1 MNTGAQVI
9 FSLGF
14 GILYWEMAQGA
25 AGFEESAPI
34 IGLLATVAYL
44 IAFLVPQ
51 MLFRYSLEHVA
62 STVLGQLS
70 RRFAVAA
77 AITLFLN
84 VAIAAILVRGN
95 DLPVPIVMEI
105 YSATVLG
112 LFIFHALGGMM
123 AEQGNYLQRTK
134 QYNTN
139 QLFTVVVAL
148 SVLFIFLTMYFLSF
162 DLAVARA
169 PRIYVRDMIFSTLAI
184 TGFGWFVYRL
194 AHH

>member
-1 MNTGAQVI
+1 MSAAAQVI

-14 GILYWEMAQGA
+14 GVLYWEMAGGL
-25 AGFEESAPI
+25 AGFEESTPV
-34 IGLLATVAYL
+34 IGLIGTIAYL
-44 IAFLVPQ
+44 IAFFIPQ
-51 MLFRYSLEHVA
+51 MLFRYTLKDDA
-62 STVLGQLS
+62 ATVLGQLS
-70 RRFAVAA
+70 RRFGIAFLVTLVAN
-77 AITLFLN
+77 IF
-84 VAIAAILVRGN
+84 IGMILQKDMVNR
-95 DLPVPIVMEI
+95 VPLAMEL
-105 YSATVLG
+105 YSATFMGILV
-112 LFIFHALGGMM
+112 FHAMGGMM

-148 SVLFIFLTMYFLSF
+148 SVLFILLTMYFLSF

-169 PRIYVRDMIFSTLAI
+169 PRIYVRDMVFSTLAV